1 MQKKREA
8 YKQLTNRNQTFFST
22 LDDQEVR
29 DYPGGLIDALRI
41 ELSQKK
47 PAIII
52 MANKLLKKLFAVV
65 KADICSTEIIRKY
78 YLFYLDSCTIRG
90 VGSLYHPTLI

>member
-29 DYPGGLIDALRI
+29 DYPGGVIDALRI
-41 ELSQKK
+41 KLFQKK

-65 KADICSTEIIRKY
+65 KANISSTEIIKK
-78 YLFYLDSCTIRG
+78 C
-90 VGSLYHPTLI
+90 